1 MMDADLL
8 PFTPPREVIVEFD
21 GDRLV
26 AVILEG
32 DGVATPVRL
41 LCESIGLDPDVQMAN
56 IRAHPV
62 ISTGLRVVNVSG
74 ERGVRSVAA
83 LLHTMIPY
91 WLATIP
97 PNQVNAASRPK
108 LIRYQREVA
117 NVLAQLFYGADAVPE
132 PSAADPAVAAL
143 QQRVQDALR
152 EVRVARDA
160 LLVAQ
165 QQYAAQL
172 NEQQRQIESLAEI
185 VTELQEYIPIGP
197 TQAEFIQ
204 RSIKH
209 LAQRV
214 VRQRSAVGAADRTRA
229 ASMRCSLGASSWSLR
244 SPATTPC
251 RAAATPRRWTGLSAA
266 PPNCSPVTPKPCR
279 RVRSVCYD
287 RSDRARL

>member
-1 MMDADLL
+1 MDADLL

-132 PSAADPAVAAL
+132 PPAADPAVAAL

-214 VRQRSAVGAADRTRA
+214 VRQRSAVGAADQDARRVYEMLFGRFKLEFKIPRYDALPRRRYAEALDWLERRA
-229 ASMRCSLGASSWSLR
+229 AELLPGDPEAL
-244 SPATTPC
+244 P
-251 RAAATPRRWTGLSAA
+251 PRQE
-266 PPNCSPVTPKPCR
+266 
-279 RVRSVCYD
+279 
-287 RSDRARL
+287 RLL

>member
-1 MMDADLL
+1 MAQEL
-8 PFTPPREVIVEFD
+8 PPFKPPREEIVEFD

-56 IRAHPV
+56 IREHPV

-97 PNQVNAASRPK
+97 PNQVNEASRPK

-117 NVLAQLFYGADAVPE
+117 NVLARLFYGADAVPE
-132 PSAADPAVAAL
+132 TPAADPAVAAL

-160 LLVAQ
+160 LLFAQ

-197 TQAEFIQ
+197 KQAEFIQ

-209 LAQRV
+209 LARRVHLQRKA
-214 VRQRSAVGAADRTRA
+214 SGKADDERNVYEMLFGRFKLEFKIPRYDALPRRRYAEALVWLERRA
-229 ASMRCSLGASSWSLR
+229 AELLPGDPDAL
-244 SPATTPC
+244 P
-251 RAAATPRRWTGLSAA
+251 PRQE
-266 PPNCSPVTPKPCR
+266 
-279 RVRSVCYD
+279 
-287 RSDRARL
+287 RLL